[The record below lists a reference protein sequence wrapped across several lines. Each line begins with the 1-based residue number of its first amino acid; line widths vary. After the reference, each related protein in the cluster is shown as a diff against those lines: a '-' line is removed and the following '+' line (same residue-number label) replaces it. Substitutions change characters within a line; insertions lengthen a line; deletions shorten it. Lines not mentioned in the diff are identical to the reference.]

1 MTTEAF
7 RLAGAGLTYRTERGA
22 PVRALSDV
30 DLAVELGDS
39 LAITGRSGS
48 GKSSLL
54 ALLSTLRRPT
64 NGTVTVFGRDIG
76 MLSDRSLADMR
87 GARIGMVFQ
96 SFHLEAKES
105 VWRNVALPWVFAG
118 GSSRRSARYRADELL
133 CAVGLDGLG
142 ERSAAELSGGQ
153 RQRVAIARALM
164 CDPGLLLADEP
175 TGNLD
180 EGTANIV
187 ADLLLGL
194 ARPATRIDGGLAV
207 VVVTHDREVARRAHR
222 HAELAAGQLS
232 EQGERR

>member
-1 MTTEAF
+1 MSIEAF
-7 RLAGAGLTYRTERGA
+7 RLAAAGLTYRTERGDS
-22 PVRALSDV
+22 VRALDHV
-30 DLAVELGDS
+30 DLAVDLGDS

-64 NGTVTVFGRDIG
+64 DGTVTVFGRDIAT
-76 MLSDRSLADMR
+76 LSDRSLADMR

-96 SFHLEAKES
+96 SFHLDAKES

-118 GSSRRSARYRADELL
+118 GSSRRGARRRAEELL
-133 CAVGLDGLG
+133 NSVGLGGLG

-164 CDPGLLLADEP
+164 CAPGLLVADEP

-180 EGTANIV
+180 EGTANVV
-187 ADLLLGL
+187 ADLLFGL
-194 ARPATRIDGGLAV
+194 ARPPTHSGGGLAV
-207 VVVTHDREVARRAHR
+207 VVVTHDREVAGRARR
-222 HAELAAGQLS
+222 HAELS
-232 EQGERR
+232 EGHLLESGARP